1 MRDGS
6 LSGCQDIEWNWATGP
21 GWLHLAVGLVL
32 EGGDLLDGHLL
43 LGGGVPG
50 LHHRP
55 VSALAQE
62 LGRLVAG
69 SDLQERC
76 IDLYLDFKIEEHYC
90 SLLFTGQI
98 LVIRSVY
105 CPDWIGE
112 WKLLIK

>member
-32 EGGDLLDGHLL
+32 EGGDLLDGDLL

-50 LHHRP
+50 LHHGA

-69 SDLQERC
+69 SDLQPRC
-76 IDLYLDFKIEEHYC
+76 ASGGGYQVEIPCLNVFSKY
-90 SLLFTGQI
+90 
-98 LVIRSVY
+98 
-105 CPDWIGE
+105 
-112 WKLLIK
+112 